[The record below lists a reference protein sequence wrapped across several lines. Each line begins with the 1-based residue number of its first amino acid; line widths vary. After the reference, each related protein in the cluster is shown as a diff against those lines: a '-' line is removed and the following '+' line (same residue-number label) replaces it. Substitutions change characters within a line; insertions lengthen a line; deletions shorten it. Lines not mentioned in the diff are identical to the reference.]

1 MTDGGS
7 GSGDVRRDDQD
18 QGQGRDPATFGAG
31 PSGDVPPAAVA
42 EVLPRRGRNTR
53 NHRARRAS
61 ASAPFPWVD
70 GNPSAPFRDQAQID
84 GVRRALRFVVDVRQ
98 KHLEQGLRDELT
110 SRQISYLQ
118 HCLASL
124 WEDSASESS
133 GGSELEMPQIAGVQE
148 RACYAADVRPAA
160 SAEAS
165 SSSGPA
171 PAAGSAAASAGRPE
185 RVSWAD
191 ASGDVPNDA
200 APERDGGASPTILPS
215 PVHPSRG
222 MEREE
227 DDTTPTGSTAS
238 VQEQDA
244 PEMEPEPA
252 PEEGGRPPRA
262 RTCLYR
268 SSTTGLGMF
277 GSGQTMCST
286 ISGGRPSRAQV
297 PVFAGRSCR
306 PSSRGDLAVLLQ
318 REEAAEAA
326 RLARESRVSVQV

>member
-18 QGQGRDPATFGAG
+18 QGQGRDPATFGTG

-133 GGSELEMPQIAGVQE
+133 GGSELEMPQLAGVQE

-171 PAAGSAAASAGRPE
+171 PTAGSAAASVGRPE

-200 APERDGGASPTILPS
+200 APGA
-215 PVHPSRG
+215 
-222 MEREE
+222 
-227 DDTTPTGSTAS
+227 
-238 VQEQDA
+238 
-244 PEMEPEPA
+244 
-252 PEEGGRPPRA
+252 
-262 RTCLYR
+262 
-268 SSTTGLGMF
+268 
-277 GSGQTMCST
+277 
-286 ISGGRPSRAQV
+286 
-297 PVFAGRSCR
+297 
-306 PSSRGDLAVLLQ
+306 
-318 REEAAEAA
+318 
-326 RLARESRVSVQV
+326 